1 MPLHPRPDMLSRR
14 NVRVKVMQ
22 LLYAERQDA
31 ALTHDLALQG
41 FRRMVDQSYGTLL
54 FDLYA
59 FTHVLR
65 EAREEHKRRAARL
78 LPSEADKLFR
88 SHLYD
93 NPVVLALANAP
104 ELARAAEKRKF
115 ADLMDEERLR
125 GFYASAKT
133 WDGYDDYVVTPEPTR
148 DQHLAAVLKAHKAL
162 MDNESYNDFIE
173 DRYARWEADKSLV
186 IGAAKKVLKS
196 LPKATVKDGE
206 SDQPFLEAY
215 RTDDKTS
222 EGFGAHL
229 LKFVLSEDER
239 LLAYVQP
246 VLKNWDSERVA
257 VLDMVL
263 IKMALGELLEFSE
276 IPPKVTLNEYVE
288 LAKTYSTDKSKEFI
302 NGVLDALL
310 KSLQKEGLIVKEGR
324 GLIE

>member
-1 MPLHPRPDMLSRR
+1 
-14 NVRVKVMQ
+14 MQ

-31 ALTHDLALQG
+31 GLTHPLALQA
-41 FRRMVDQSYGTLL
+41 FRRMVDQSFGNLL
-54 FDLYA
+54 FHLYA
-59 FTHVLR
+59 FTRVLH
-65 EAREEHKRRAARL
+65 EAREEQKRRAARL

-88 SHLYD
+88 PNLYD
-93 NPVVLALANAP
+93 NPVVLALANST
-104 ELARAAEKRKF
+104 ELARAADSRKF
-115 ADLMDEERLR
+115 SELLDEEKMR

-133 WDGYDDYVVTPEPTR
+133 WDGYDEYVVTPEPSR
-148 DQHLAAVLKAHKAL
+148 EVHLVAVLKAHKAL
-162 MDNESYNDFIE
+162 MDNEAYNDFIE

-196 LPKATVKDGE
+196 LPRAATRNGDG
-206 SDQPFLEAY
+206 DQAFLEAY
-215 RTDDKTS
+215 RTDEETA
-222 EGFGAHL
+222 EEFGAHL

-288 LAKTYSTDKSKEFI
+288 LAKTYSTEKSKEFI

>member
-1 MPLHPRPDMLSRR
+1 MLSRR

-31 ALTHDLALQG
+31 DLTHPLTLAA
-41 FRRMVDQSYGTLL
+41 FRRMVDQSFGNLL
-54 FDLYA
+54 FDLYV
-59 FTHVLR
+59 FTQVLH
-65 EAREEHKRRAARL
+65 EARDEQKRRAARL

-88 SHLYD
+88 PHLYD
-93 NPVVLALANAP
+93 NPVTLALANSP
-104 ELARAAEKRKF
+104 ELAKAAERRKF
-115 ADLMDEERLR
+115 AELMDEERLR
-125 GFYASAKT
+125 GLYASAKT
-133 WDGYDDYVVTPEPTR
+133 WDGYEDYVVTPAPTR
-148 DQHLAAVLKAHKAL
+148 AEHLAALLKCHKAL
-162 MDNESYNDFIE
+162 MDNEAYNDFIE

-196 LPKATVKDGE
+196 LPDGSVKLATTGE
-206 SDQPFLEAY
+206 TVDRPFLEAY
-215 RTDDKTS
+215 RTDTETA

-229 LKFVLSEDER
+229 LQFVLSQDER
-239 LLAYVQP
+239 LLTLIQP
-246 VLKNWDSERVA
+246 VLKNWDAERVA
-257 VLDMVL
+257 VLDMIL

-288 LAKTYSTDKSKEFI
+288 LAKTYSTDKSKDFI

-310 KSLQKEGLIVKEGR
+310 KTLQKEGLIVKAGR

>member
-1 MPLHPRPDMLSRR
+1 MLSRR

-31 ALTHDLALQG
+31 ELTPPLALQG
-41 FRRMVDQSYGTLL
+41 FRRMVDQSFGTLL
-54 FDLYA
+54 FDLYT
-59 FTHVLR
+59 FVHVLR
-65 EAREEHKRRAARL
+65 EAREEQKRRVARL

-88 SHLYD
+88 PHLYD

-104 ELARAAEKRKF
+104 ELAREAEKRKF
-115 ADLMDEERLR
+115 AELLDEERLR

-133 WDGYDDYVVTPEPTR
+133 WDGYDDYVVSANPSREA
-148 DQHLAAVLKAHKAL
+148 HLAAVLKAHKAL
-162 MDNESYNDFIE
+162 MDNEAYNDFIE

-186 IGAAKKVLKS
+186 VGAAKKILKS
-196 LPKATVKDGE
+196 LPGAATAGGVADA
-206 SDQPFLEAY
+206 PFLAAY
-215 RTDDKTS
+215 RTDEDTA
-222 EGFGAHL
+222 EAFGAHL